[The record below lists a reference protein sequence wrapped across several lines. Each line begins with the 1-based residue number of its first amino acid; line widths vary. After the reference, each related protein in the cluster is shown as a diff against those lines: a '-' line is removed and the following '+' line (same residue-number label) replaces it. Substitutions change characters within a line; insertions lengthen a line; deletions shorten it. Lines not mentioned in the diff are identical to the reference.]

1 MLLSIFSSIYELV
14 CSENP
19 DFPEYREGIFNS
31 VGLITLLTAVVI
43 CLLFYV
49 ALGRWKGVWYTGVHW
64 AITIFIC
71 AAIGFGLAYSLA
83 KGELGAVD
91 GYLIRFALFNAVFS
105 AVYFIAFSFL
115 FKNFSIFSKRT
126 PF

>member
-1 MLLSIFSSIYELV
+1 MMLSIFSSIYELV
-14 CSENP
+14 CGKNSEGS
-19 DFPEYREGIFNS
+19 EYRDSIFDS
-31 VGLITLLTAVVI
+31 VGLLSFIIAVVI

-49 ALGRWKGVWYTGVHW
+49 ALGRWRGIWYTKVHW

-71 AAIGFGLAYSLA
+71 ALIGFGIAYGLANN
-83 KGELGAVD
+83 ELKTVD
-91 GYLIRFALFNAVFS
+91 GYLIRFALFNALYS
-105 AVYFIAFSFL
+105 AIYFIAFSFL